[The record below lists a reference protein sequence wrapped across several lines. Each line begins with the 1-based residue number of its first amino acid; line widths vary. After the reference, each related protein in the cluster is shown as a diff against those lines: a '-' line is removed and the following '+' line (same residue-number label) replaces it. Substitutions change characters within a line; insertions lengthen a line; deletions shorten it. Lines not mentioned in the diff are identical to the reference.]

1 MVIYLITSL
10 IHYYFILSNSL
21 LIILPISGCIIDIL
35 HSKEVYIA
43 KGFLI
48 KQLRDLQPHFN
59 NTILLTVQKL
69 FRNQ

>member
-10 IHYYFILSNSL
+10 IHYYFILSSNL
-21 LIILPISGCIIDIL
+21 LIMLPINGCIIDIP
-35 HSKEVYIA
+35 HSKEVYIP

-59 NTILLTVQKL
+59 NTVLLTVQKL
-69 FRNQ
+69 FQNQ